1 MDSANLNGYALDQT
15 TRGREA
21 MKLSAGTILR
31 GTVVE
36 IKKGRLMTRVKVD
49 ISGDDIVTVM
59 VTEAA
64 LKELG
69 AKVGEE
75 LEVLTGDLAARG
87 LH

>member
-15 TRGREA
+15 TKGGEA
-21 MKLSAGTILR
+21 MKLSTGNILR

-49 ISGDDIVTVM
+49 ISGDDLVTVM

-75 LEVLTGDLAARG
+75 LEVLNR
-87 LH
+87 

>member
-1 MDSANLNGYALDQT
+1 
-15 TRGREA
+15 
-21 MKLSAGTILR
+21 MKLSTGNILK

-64 LKELG
+64 LKELCP
-69 AKVGEE
+69 KVGEE
-75 LEVLTGDLAARG
+75 LEVLSGDLAARG

>member
-1 MDSANLNGYALDQT
+1 
-15 TRGREA
+15 
-21 MKLSAGTILR
+21 MKLSTGNILK

-59 VTEAA
+59 VTEAG

>member
-1 MDSANLNGYALDQT
+1 
-15 TRGREA
+15 
-21 MKLSAGTILR
+21 MKLSTGNILK

-36 IKKGRLMTRVKVD
+36 IKKGRSMTRVKVD
-49 ISGDDIVTVM
+49 ISGDDMVTV
-59 VTEAA
+59 VVPEAA

-75 LEVLTGDLAARG
+75 LEVLTGDLAIRG

>member
-1 MDSANLNGYALDQT
+1 
-15 TRGREA
+15 
-21 MKLSAGTILR
+21 MKLSTGNILK

-49 ISGDDIVTVM
+49 ISGDDIVTVI

-75 LEVLTGDLAARG
+75 LEVLTGDMAARG

>member
-1 MDSANLNGYALDQT
+1 
-15 TRGREA
+15 
-21 MKLSAGTILR
+21 MKLSTGNILR

-36 IKKGRLMTRVKVD
+36 IKKGRSMTRVKVD
-49 ISGDDIVTVM
+49 ISGDDSVTVV

-64 LKELG
+64 WKELG

-75 LEVLTGDLAARG
+75 LEVLTGDLAV